1 MKTKVIHD
9 FVSISLTQYIPRI
22 FYLFPVH
29 NSAMGGKQGS
39 VLSGA
44 LNLWKLLTSMV
55 CLFSLS
61 KKSKVKQDYGS
72 NSTLSKSYQRTLII
86 SSGTAV
92 MAVPW
97 HSRKMDIVL

>member
-44 LNLWKLLTSMV
+44 LNL
-55 CLFSLS
+55 
-61 KKSKVKQDYGS
+61 
-72 NSTLSKSYQRTLII
+72 
-86 SSGTAV
+86 
-92 MAVPW
+92 
-97 HSRKMDIVL
+97 